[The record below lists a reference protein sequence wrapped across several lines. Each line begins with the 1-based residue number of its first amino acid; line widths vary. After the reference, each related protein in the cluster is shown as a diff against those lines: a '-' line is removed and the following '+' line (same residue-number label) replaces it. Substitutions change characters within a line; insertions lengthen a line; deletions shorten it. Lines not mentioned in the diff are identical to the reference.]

1 MAYNNGFPVNYSYYQ
16 QPVIPSQYQQPMVL
30 QQSQYQLQNP
40 LQQQNNNFVWI
51 QGEEGAKAYMVAPGS
66 TVLLMD
72 SENSVFYLKSS
83 SADGI
88 PQLRIFD
95 YVERTQS
102 KPEIIEQVT
111 VNEDT
116 RLNTFEK
123 HISDLEAKIA
133 ELEDQVLDIVTKPS
147 TKRKGETER

>member
-1 MAYNNGFPVNYSYYQ
+1 MAYNNGFPVNYPYYQ
-16 QPVIPSQYQQPMVL
+16 QPMLPTQYQQPMVL
-30 QQSQYQLQNP
+30 QQQQLMNQSQL
-40 LQQQNNNFVWI
+40 QQNNNFVWI

-95 YVERTQS
+95 YTERTQT
-102 KPEIIEQVT
+102 KPEIIDQDYKK
-111 VNEDT
+111 EDK
-116 RLNTFEK
+116 RFDDFEK
-123 HISDLEAKIA
+123 RISSLGDKIADLE
-133 ELEDQVLDIVTKPS
+133 EQLLDIATRPTDNK
-147 TKRKGETER
+147 KGGGK